1 MVGRVGL
8 GLAARAD
15 VSARDIS
22 TTEAF
27 EQAERPDSLI
37 FNNVASGNHFAKVL
51 ERLGIAETVSAKIV
65 RAEPAVVLE

>member
-15 VSARDIS
+15 APARDIS

-27 EQAERPDSLI
+27 KHAFLKVDSLI
-37 FNNVASGNHFAKVL
+37 FNNVASGNHFAEVL
-51 ERLGIAETVSAKIV
+51 ERLGIAE
-65 RAEPAVVLE
+65 P